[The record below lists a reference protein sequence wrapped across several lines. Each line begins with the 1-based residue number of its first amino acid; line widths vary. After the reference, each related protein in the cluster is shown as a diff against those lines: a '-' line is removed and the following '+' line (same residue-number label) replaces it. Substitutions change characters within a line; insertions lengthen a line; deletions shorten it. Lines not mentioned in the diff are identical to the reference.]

1 MPDDGVSKS
10 DKRTEMVAW
19 APFPPKRKFRHALC
33 REINPLAY
41 NMETMSQS
49 EATTQMLRRV
59 ALFADLSDVEFD
71 FIARRVT
78 AQRCAAGEMIFS
90 EGEPCRGLY
99 VVQSG
104 QVKIFKTSPDG
115 REQVLLI
122 AGPGS
127 TVAELPVF
135 DGGPYPASASA
146 VTDAV
151 LFAVRK
157 EDVRQL
163 CLEHPEV
170 ALKLLRVVGARL
182 RRLVAMI
189 EELSFTTVRQRLAS
203 LLVRQLQAKGRKT
216 PRGMEFELP
225 WTHQELAA
233 QIGTV
238 RELVSRNLGRLQST
252 GLIQMEGRNVILA
265 DAGAL
270 EAEAQSS

>member
-1 MPDDGVSKS
+1 
-10 DKRTEMVAW
+10 
-19 APFPPKRKFRHALC
+19 
-33 REINPLAY
+33 
-41 NMETMSQS
+41 MSQL
-49 EATTQMLRRV
+49 EATVQMLRRV

-71 FIARRVT
+71 FIAHRVI
-78 AQRCAAGEMIFS
+78 AQRRSAGEMIFS
-90 EGEPCRGLY
+90 EAEPCRGLY

-104 QVKIFKTSPDG
+104 QVKIFKTSADG

-135 DGGPYPASASA
+135 DGGPYPASAAA

-151 LFAVRK
+151 VFEVRK
-157 EDVRQL
+157 DDVRQL

-203 LLVRQLQAKGRKT
+203 LLVRQLEEKGQKT
-216 PRGMEFELP
+216 ARGMEFDLP
-225 WTHQELAA
+225 WTHQELAS

-238 RELVSRNLGRLQST
+238 RELVSRNLSRFQSN
-252 GLIQMEGRNVILA
+252 GLIQMEGRRVIVA
-265 DAGAL
+265 DAEAL
-270 EAEAQSS
+270 KAEAQAP

>member
-1 MPDDGVSKS
+1 MS
-10 DKRTEMVAW
+10 
-19 APFPPKRKFRHALC
+19 
-33 REINPLAY
+33 PLSASL
-41 NMETMSQS
+41 ET
-49 EATTQMLRRV
+49 LRRV
-59 ALFADLSDVEFD
+59 ALFADLDDAELEFLARRA
-71 FIARRVT
+71 IARE
-78 AQRCAAGEMIFS
+78 CAAGEMIFS

-99 VVQSG
+99 AIRSG
-104 QVKIFKTSPDG
+104 QVKVFKTSPDG

-122 AGPGS
+122 ASPGG

-146 VTDAV
+146 VNEATV
-151 LFAVRK
+151 LEVRK

-203 LLVRQLQAKGRKT
+203 LLVRAAQSQGRKT
-216 PRGMEFELP
+216 PRGVEFELP

-238 RELVSRNLGRLQST
+238 RELVSRNLSRLQAT
-252 GLIQMEGRNVILA
+252 GIIAMEGRKVTVAKLP
-265 DAGAL
+265 AL